1 MRLASKLV
9 GAALVVAATLGACAP
24 HEATTPGGYVIAPSV
39 PADAGVV
46 VTRGGSTEAASAT
59 RLVARA

>member
-24 HEATTPGGYVIAPSV
+24 HELTTTGGYVIAPSV
-39 PADAGVV
+39 SADAGAVIDA
-46 VTRGGSTEAASAT
+46 GGLDGG
-59 RLVARA
+59 R